1 MAKQKKVLGRGLS
14 AILSN
19 PSTDIAS
26 NNNYSEA
33 VNTSVGSIAELLISN
48 IEVNPFQ
55 PRTHFN
61 QGALEELSNSIKELG
76 IIQPIT
82 VRKLG
87 YDKYQLI
94 SGERRFRASQLAKL
108 DKIPAFIRIAND
120 QEMLEMALVENIQ
133 RQDLDAIEVALSYQL
148 LIDECKLTQEKLSE
162 RVGKK
167 RSTISNYLRLLR
179 LNPLIQAGIRDQ
191 MISMGHAR
199 ALVNINDEERQ
210 LALYKEILTEKL
222 SVRQTELL
230 AQGLKEN
237 NQSTKKA
244 KIASSPLPFSFQQIN
259 QQFSKTLDSETD
271 IKVGRNGKGK
281 LIISFKSE
289 EDLERIVAC
298 FQND

>member
-19 PSTDIAS
+19 PNTDIAS
-26 NNNYSEA
+26 NSDHSKS
-33 VNTSVGSIAELLISN
+33 VNTSVGAIADISISN

-61 QGALEELSNSIKELG
+61 QEALEELSNSIKELG
-76 IIQPIT
+76 VIQPIT

-133 RQDLDAIEVALSYQL
+133 RQDLDAIEVALSYRL
-148 LIDECKLTQEKLSE
+148 LLDECKLTQEKLSE

-167 RSTISNYLRLLR
+167 RSTVSNYLRLLR

-199 ALVNINDEERQ
+199 ALVNIDDEERQ

-237 NQSTKKA
+237 NLSAKKA
-244 KIASSPLPFSFQQIN
+244 KKVSSPLPFSFQQIN
-259 QQFSKTLDSETD
+259 QQFSKSLDSKTD